1 MDNLVNNKI
10 VLFVA
15 VLLIIA
21 GFIFA
26 PFVLIWS
33 LNTLFPILVIE
44 YTWQTWLAVSSLFA
58 VIHMLTYR
66 SNKHSHG

>member
-58 VIHMLTYR
+58 VTHMLTYR
-66 SNKHSHG
+66 SSKHTHG